1 MPAIVLINPGQAGS
15 LLGVLKT
22 PAEEEA
28 AAIWVEPAYIRVL
41 ELGEY
46 FYKSN
51 SLNSSIDNNS
61 LETREHMVEFDDFQT
76 HRLKHDKC
84 KAAKQASPSIPTSPL
99 ES

>member
-41 ELGEY
+41 GQGIVNTQATSCGCCPSPY
-46 FYKSN
+46 CQMKAKPC
-51 SLNSSIDNNS
+51 SLNLDCECLLMTMTGRGMCADTVVSCTD
-61 LETREHMVEFDDFQT
+61 
-76 HRLKHDKC
+76 
-84 KAAKQASPSIPTSPL
+84 
-99 ES
+99 